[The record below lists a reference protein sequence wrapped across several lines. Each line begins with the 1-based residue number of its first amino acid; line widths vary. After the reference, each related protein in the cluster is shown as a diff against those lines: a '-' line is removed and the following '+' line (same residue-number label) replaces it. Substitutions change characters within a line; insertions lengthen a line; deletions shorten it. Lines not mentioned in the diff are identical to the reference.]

1 MNDTE
6 RVIGKLE
13 EFKEWAKAEL
23 TEIKSDVKAL
33 NQFKWRVAG
42 GAAML
47 SIVLTALVE
56 IFHALK
62 G

>member
-13 EFKEWAKAEL
+13 EFRDWAKAEL

-42 GAAML
+42 GAG
-47 SIVLTALVE
+47 VLAVLLTILVE
-56 IFHALK
+56 VFHALR

>member
-13 EFKEWAKAEL
+13 EFKEWVMRDL
-23 TEIKSDVKAL
+23 HEIKSDVKAL

-42 GAAML
+42 GAAVL
-47 SIVLTALVE
+47 SVLLTVVIE
-56 IFHALK
+56 VFHALK
-62 G
+62 